1 MRLVA
6 KARQGDA
13 LLIETR
19 TKIRMARDWEA
30 AQETSRS
37 IQIPSEV
44 AYYGSKRHAYRQVLT
59 RASRRSL
66 PPLSVP
72 TPGIFADAENM
83 NSTWTTSQRRSS
95 QDDCRS
101 NCPGEFYP
109 NE

>member
-1 MRLVA
+1 MALSQLDPSMRLVA

-44 AYYGSKRHAYRQVLT
+44 AYYGASAMSIGRWSRGLHTEAYRRSQSLH
-59 RASRRSL
+59 RA
-66 PPLSVP
+66 
-72 TPGIFADAENM
+72 
-83 NSTWTTSQRRSS
+83 NSPIRKI
-95 QDDCRS
+95 
-101 NCPGEFYP
+101 
-109 NE
+109 